1 MSGSAEPHRAR
12 GGRKTLY
19 QMYVADARSVNRQG
33 KVAVTQDDLV
43 TSHLFYVI
51 QVAKE
56 YRNLGIPFEDLM
68 SEGNLGLMEAAK
80 RFDRT
85 RGVKFISYA
94 TWWIRKRMWDLVA
107 RQVSLVR
114 IPKYRLEQL
123 RHVRHIE
130 RDLRSS
136 LGRNP
141 TIDEIAHGASLPS
154 ADVEALFTQS
164 QREISLDTIVNA
176 DSGMR
181 LEEVVAEKA
190 TMPPDGGLFRER
202 AAASLLRFLDHLP
215 SRQRE
220 ILSMHYGL
228 GGTKVQTLAEIGR
241 VLGVSRERVRQLER
255 QGLSRMRRLMDMQD
269 HAAAV

>member
-1 MSGSAEPHRAR
+1 MSGSVEPHRVR

-19 QMYVADARSVNRQG
+19 QMYVADARSVNRPG
-33 KVAVTQDDLV
+33 VPAVTTNDLV

-56 YRNLGIPFEDLM
+56 YRSLGIPLEDLM
-68 SEGNLGLMEAAK
+68 SEGNLGLMEASK

-123 RHVRHIE
+123 RRVRQIE
-130 RDLRSS
+130 RDLRAS
-136 LGRNP
+136 LGRTP
-141 TIDEIAHGASLPS
+141 SVEEIAQGVAMKS
-154 ADVEALFTQS
+154 AEVETLLSQS
-164 QREISLDTIVNA
+164 HREISLDTIVNT

-181 LEEVVAEKA
+181 LEELVAEKA
-190 TMPPDGGLFRER
+190 TAAPDVSLFSER
-202 AAASLLRFLDHLP
+202 TAASLLRFMDHLP
-215 SRQRE
+215 SRQKE
-220 ILSMHYGL
+220 ILSMHFGL
-228 GGTKVQTLAEIGR
+228 GGAKVRTLAEIGR
-241 VLGVSRERVRQLER
+241 TLGVSRERVRQLER
-255 QGLSRMRRLMDMQD
+255 QGLTRLRRLMDLQSRPI
-269 HAAAV
+269 AS

>member
-1 MSGSAEPHRAR
+1 MSGSAELHRVR
-12 GGRKTLY
+12 SGRKTLY
-19 QMYVADARSVNRQG
+19 QLYVADARSANRRGQP
-33 KVAVTQDDLV
+33 AVTQHDLV

-123 RHVRHIE
+123 RRIRQIE

-136 LGRNP
+136 LGRSP
-141 TIDEIAHGASLPS
+141 TIDEIAHNAFMPGAE
-154 ADVEALFTQS
+154 VEALLTQS
-164 QREISLDTIVNA
+164 QREISLDTVVNA

-181 LEEVVAEKA
+181 LEEIVAERSTA
-190 TMPPDGGLFRER
+190 PPDGGLVRER
-202 AAASLLRFLDHLP
+202 TAASLLRFLDHLP
-215 SRQRE
+215 NRQKR

-228 GGTKVQTLAEIGR
+228 GGEKVRTLAEIGR
-241 VLGVSRERVRQLER
+241 ILGVSRERVRQLER
-255 QGLSRMRRLMDMQD
+255 QGLTRMRRLMDLQGRT
-269 HAAAV
+269 ATG

>member
-12 GGRKTLY
+12 GGRKTIY
-19 QMYVADARSVNRQG
+19 QLYVADARIANRQG
-33 KVAVTQDDLV
+33 QPSITQNDLV

-68 SEGNLGLMEAAK
+68 SEGNVGLMEAAK

-123 RHVRHIE
+123 RRLRQIE

-136 LGRNP
+136 LGRTP
-141 TIDEIAHGASLPS
+141 TIDEIAQSASLPTT
-154 ADVEALFTQS
+154 DVEALFTQA
-164 QREISLDTIVNA
+164 QREISLDTIVNV

-181 LEEVVAEKA
+181 LEELVAEKA
-190 TMPPDGGLFRER
+190 TAPPDGGLVRER
-202 AAASLLRFLDHLP
+202 TAASLLRFLDHLP
-215 SRQRE
+215 QRQRE
-220 ILSMHYGL
+220 ILSMHYGIR
-228 GGTKVQTLAEIGR
+228 GERVRTLAEIGR
-241 VLGVSRERVRQLER
+241 ILGVSRERVRQLER
-255 QGLSRMRRLMDMQD
+255 QGLSRMRRLMDMQGR
-269 HAAAV
+269 AAAM

>member
-1 MSGSAEPHRAR
+1 MSGSAEPHRVR

-19 QMYVADARSVNRQG
+19 QMYVADARSVNRKGQ
-33 KVAVTQDDLV
+33 VPVTQHDLV
-43 TSHLFYVI
+43 NSHLFYVI

-107 RQVSLVR
+107 HQVSLVR

-123 RHVRHIE
+123 RRVRQVE

-141 TIDEIAHGASLPS
+141 MIDEIAHAASLSS

-164 QREISLDTIVNA
+164 QREISLDTVVNA

-181 LEEVVAEKA
+181 LEEVVAEKTTA
-190 TMPPDGGLFRER
+190 PPDGGLLRER
-202 AAASLLRFLDHLP
+202 TAASLQRLLEHLP
-215 SRQRE
+215 HRQKE

-228 GGTKVQTLAEIGR
+228 GGERVKTLAEIGR
-241 VLGVSRERVRQLER
+241 ILGVSRERVRQLER
-255 QGLSRMRRLMDMQD
+255 QGLSRMRRLMDPN
-269 HAAAV
+269 HAAAG

>member
-1 MSGSAEPHRAR
+1 MSGSEEPHRVR

-19 QMYVADARSVNRQG
+19 QMYLADARSVNRRGQTP
-33 KVAVTQDDLV
+33 VTTHDLV

-56 YRNLGIPFEDLM
+56 YRNLGIAFEDLM

-107 RQVSLVR
+107 HQVSLIR
-114 IPKYRLEQL
+114 IPKHRLEQL
-123 RHVRHIE
+123 RRVRQIE
-130 RDLRSS
+130 RDLRDS
-136 LGRNP
+136 LGRTP
-141 TIDEIAHGASLPS
+141 TTDEIAHGAAMPTS
-154 ADVEALFTQS
+154 DVDALLVQS
-164 QREISLDTIVNA
+164 QREISLDTIINT

-181 LEEVVAEKA
+181 LEELVAEKTTA
-190 TMPPDGGLFRER
+190 PPDGGLVRER
-202 AAASLLRFLDHLP
+202 TAASLLRFLEHLP
-215 SRQRE
+215 RRQKD

-228 GGTKVQTLAEIGR
+228 SGERVQTLAEIGR
-241 VLGVSRERVRQLER
+241 ALGVSRERVRQLER
-255 QGLSRMRRLMDMQD
+255 QGLSRLRRLMDIRDRQ
-269 HAAAV
+269 AV

>member
-1 MSGSAEPHRAR
+1 MKGSAEPHRAR

-19 QMYVADARSVNRQG
+19 QLYVADARSVNRRRET
-33 KVAVTQDDLV
+33 AVTTHDLV

-68 SEGNLGLMEAAK
+68 SEGNVGLMEAAR

-123 RHVRHIE
+123 RRLRQVE
-130 RDLRSS
+130 RDLRFT

-141 TIDEIAHGASLPS
+141 TTDEIARS
-154 ADVEALFTQS
+154 AALSPAEVEALFTQS
-164 QREISLDTIVNA
+164 QREISLDTIVNI
-176 DSGMR
+176 DSGLR
-181 LEEVVAEKA
+181 LEELVAEKA
-190 TMPPDGGLFRER
+190 AAPPDGGLVRER
-202 AAASLLRFLDHLP
+202 TAASLLRFLDHLP
-215 SRQRE
+215 RRQKE

-228 GGTKVQTLAEIGR
+228 RGEKVRTLAEIGR
-241 VLGVSRERVRQLER
+241 ILGVSRERVRQLER
-255 QGLSRMRRLMDMQD
+255 QGLTRMRRLMDMQGR
-269 HAAAV
+269 AAVV